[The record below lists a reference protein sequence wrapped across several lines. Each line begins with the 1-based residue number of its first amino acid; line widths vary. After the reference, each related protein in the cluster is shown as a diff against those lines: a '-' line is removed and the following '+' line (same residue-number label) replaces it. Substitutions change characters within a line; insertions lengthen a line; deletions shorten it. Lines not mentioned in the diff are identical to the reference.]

1 MRFALIPALLA
12 GLAGAAAPA
21 APREKDPLA
30 GRIAGKPADCVDQSR
45 LGGPD
50 IVDNRTIL
58 YRQSLRRIW
67 RNDLPEACIGLRPNT
82 TLIVE
87 IYGSQLCRNDHFRS
101 REPGSIIPGPYCR
114 LGKFTPY
121 DLPNK

>member
-1 MRFALIPALLA
+1 MRYALIPVLLA

-21 APREKDPLA
+21 APHDKDPLA
-30 GRIAGKPADCVDQSR
+30 GRIAGKAVDCVDQSQ

-50 IVDNRTIL
+50 VIDNRTIL
-58 YRQSLRRIW
+58 YRQSLGRIW
-67 RNDLPEACIGLRPNT
+67 RNDLEAACPGLRPQT

-87 IYGSQLCRNDHFRS
+87 IYGSQLCRNDHFRTHDA
-101 REPGSIIPGPYCR
+101 GSVIPGPLCR

-121 DLPNK
+121 DLPKK

>member
-12 GLAGAAAPA
+12 GLVGGAAPA
-21 APREKDPLA
+21 SPAKDPLA
-30 GRIAGKPADCVDQSR
+30 GRVAGKAMDCVDQSQ

-50 IVDNRTIL
+50 VIDDRTIL

-67 RNDLPEACIGLRPNT
+67 RNDLSEACPGLRPNT

-87 IYGSQLCRNDHFRS
+87 IYGSQLCRSDHFRT
-101 REPGSIIPGPYCR
+101 RDAGSIIPGPLCR

-121 DLPNK
+121 DLPKR

>member
-1 MRFALIPALLA
+1 VTRLALIAAALA

-21 APREKDPLA
+21 APREDPLA
-30 GRIAGKPADCVDQSR
+30 GRIAGKAVDCVDQSQ

-50 IVDNRTIL
+50 IVDGRTIL

-67 RNDLPEACIGLRPNT
+67 RNDLPAACQGLRPMT

-87 IYGSQLCRNDHFRS
+87 VYSSQLCSGDRFRTQDW
-101 REPGSIIPGPYCR
+101 GAVVAGPYCR

-121 DLPNK
+121 DRPGK

>member
-1 MRFALIPALLA
+1 MRYTLIPVVLA
-12 GLAGAAAPA
+12 GFAGAAAPA
-21 APREKDPLA
+21 AQREKDPLA
-30 GRIAGKPADCVDQSR
+30 GRIAGKAVDCVGQTQ

-67 RNDLPEACIGLRPNT
+67 RNDLPAACAGLRPNT

-87 IYGSQLCRNDHFRS
+87 IYGSQLCRNDHFRT
-101 REPGSIIPGPYCR
+101 RDAGSIIPGPICR

-121 DLPNK
+121 DLPK

>member
-1 MRFALIPALLA
+1 MRYALIPVLLA
-12 GLAGAAAPA
+12 GLAGGAAPA
-21 APREKDPLA
+21 APRETDPLA
-30 GRIAGKPADCVDQSR
+30 GRIAGKPVDCVDQSQ

-67 RNDLPEACIGLRPNT
+67 RNDLPAACAGLRPNT
-82 TLIVE
+82 TLIVD
-87 IYGSQLCRNDHFRS
+87 IYGSQLCRNDHFRT
-101 REPGSIIPGPYCR
+101 RDTGSIIPGPICR

-121 DLPNK
+121 DLPK

>member
-1 MRFALIPALLA
+1 MRLALIPIALVGIA
-12 GLAGAAAPA
+12 GTAPA
-21 APREKDPLA
+21 AERDPLA
-30 GRIAGKPADCVDQSR
+30 GRFPGAAVDCVDQSR

-50 IVDNRTIL
+50 VIDNRTVL
-58 YRQSLRRIW
+58 YRQSLKRIW
-67 RNDLPEACIGLRPNT
+67 RNDLPAACPGLRPNT

-87 IYGSQLCRNDHFRS
+87 IYGNQLCSNDRIRA

-121 DLPNK
+121 DLPGK

>member
-1 MRFALIPALLA
+1 MRGVVLTAVALA

-21 APREKDPLA
+21 APREDPLA
-30 GRIAGKPADCVDQSR
+30 GRAAGKAVDCVDQSQ

-50 IVDNRTIL
+50 IVDGRTIL

-67 RNDLPEACIGLRPNT
+67 RNDLPAACQGLRPMT

-87 IYGSQLCRNDHFRS
+87 VYSSQLCSGDRFRTQDW
-101 REPGSIIPGPYCR
+101 GAVVAGPYCR

-121 DLPNK
+121 DRPGK

>member
-1 MRFALIPALLA
+1 MRYALIPVLLA

-21 APREKDPLA
+21 APRDKDPLA
-30 GRIAGKPADCVDQSR
+30 GRIAGKAVDCVDQSQ

-50 IVDNRTIL
+50 VIDDRTIL
-58 YRQSLRRIW
+58 YRQSLGRIW
-67 RNDLPEACIGLRPNT
+67 RNDLAAACPGLRPQT

-101 REPGSIIPGPYCR
+101 RDAGSVIPGPLCR

-121 DLPNK
+121 DLPEK

>member
-1 MRFALIPALLA
+1 MRYALIPALLA

-30 GRIAGKPADCVDQSR
+30 GRIAGKAVDCVDQSQ

-50 IVDNRTIL
+50 IIDNRTIL

-67 RNDLPEACIGLRPNT
+67 RNDLEAACPSLRPMT

-87 IYGSQLCRNDHFRS
+87 IYGSQLCSGDRFRTRDS
-101 REPGSIIPGPYCR
+101 GSIIPGPYCR

-121 DLPNK
+121 DLPKK

>member
-1 MRFALIPALLA
+1 VRYALIPVLLA
-12 GLAGAAAPA
+12 GFVGGAAPA
-21 APREKDPLA
+21 ALRDKDPLA
-30 GRIAGKPADCVDQSR
+30 GRVAGAPVDCVDQSR

-50 IVDNRTIL
+50 IIDNRTIL
-58 YRQSLRRIW
+58 YRQSLGRIW
-67 RNDLPEACIGLRPNT
+67 RNDLPAACPGLRPNT

-101 REPGSIIPGPYCR
+101 RDPGSIIPGPICR

-121 DLPNK
+121 DLPKK